1 MFLVARG
8 GIDQGPG
15 CLTLALDCRF
25 KRHFILIP
33 YSAGMSFFRNPLTRL
48 KCAAYLLWIPYS
60 LVLAAPFEIK
70 VHDELI
76 ADYQHSA
83 YEVETNLFQAPAS
96 QGLKSNV
103 FQTRL
108 EYSYGITEKSELGAN
123 IYLSNY
129 NGVSYVNGGKISHMY
144 IPTHDEEG
152 LWHYGVKN
160 EINYIKDV
168 GGTETTFYEL
178 TPILALQLQDWR
190 FTINPSVDVTL
201 NKNSSA
207 TFSPSAKVAYELT
220 HAVDVGMEYYGDNLP
235 NKSLYNISQQP
246 HTAYLVMDAKHGK
259 SSFNFGIG
267 KGVTANSDN
276 WVIKLI
282 ASLSFN

>member
-1 MFLVARG
+1 M
-8 GIDQGPG
+8 I
-15 CLTLALDCRF
+15 
-25 KRHFILIP
+25 
-33 YSAGMSFFRNPLTRL
+33 YSADMSLLRYSLNLL
-48 KCAAYLLWIPYS
+48 KLAPYLLCLS
-60 LVLAAPFEIK
+60 STVFAAPFEIK

-76 ADYQHSA
+76 AEYQESA
-83 YEVETNLFQAPAS
+83 FEVETNLFQAPAS

-108 EYSYGITEKSELGAN
+108 EYGYGITEKSELGAN

-129 NGVSYVNGGKISHMY
+129 NGVSYVNGGKVSHMY
-144 IPTHDEEG
+144 VPTHDEEG

-168 GGTETTFYEL
+168 GGNETTYYEL

-190 FTINPSVDVTL
+190 FTINPNVDVTL

-235 NKSLYNISQQP
+235 NKSLYNITQQP
-246 HTAYLVMDAKHGK
+246 HTAYLVMDAKYGK

>member
-1 MFLVARG
+1 
-8 GIDQGPG
+8 
-15 CLTLALDCRF
+15 
-25 KRHFILIP
+25 
-33 YSAGMSFFRNPLTRL
+33 MSFFQYSLKPLKL
-48 KCAAYLLWIPYS
+48 APYLLCLSS
-60 LVLAAPFEIK
+60 LVFAAPFEIK

-76 ADYQHSA
+76 AEYQESA

-96 QGLKSNV
+96 QGLKTNV

-108 EYSYGITEKSELGAN
+108 EYGYGIARNSEIGAN
-123 IYLSNY
+123 LYLSNY
-129 NGVSYVNGGKISHMY
+129 NGVSYVNGGKVSHMY

-168 GGTETTFYEL
+168 GGNETTYYEL

-207 TFSPSAKVAYELT
+207 TFSPSAKAVYGIT
-220 HAVDVGMEYYGDNLP
+220 STVDVGMEYYGDNLP
-235 NKSLYNISQQP
+235 NKSLYNITQQP
-246 HTAYLVMDAKHGK
+246 HTAYLVLDAKHGK
-259 SSFNFGIG
+259 SSFNFGVG

-282 ASLSFN
+282 ASLSFS

>member
-1 MFLVARG
+1 MSLLR
-8 GIDQGPG
+8 
-15 CLTLALDCRF
+15 
-25 KRHFILIP
+25 
-33 YSAGMSFFRNPLTRL
+33 YSLKPL
-48 KCAAYLLWIPYS
+48 KSAPYLLCLSSI
-60 LVLAAPFEIK
+60 VFAAPFEIK

-76 ADYQHSA
+76 AEYQESA
-83 YEVETNLFQAPAS
+83 FEVETNLFQAPAS

-108 EYSYGITEKSELGAN
+108 EYSYGITEKSEIGAN

-178 TPILALQLQDWR
+178 TPIL
-190 FTINPSVDVTL
+190 
-201 NKNSSA
+201 
-207 TFSPSAKVAYELT
+207 
-220 HAVDVGMEYYGDNLP
+220 
-235 NKSLYNISQQP
+235 LYNFK
-246 HTAYLVMDAKHGK
+246 AGDL
-259 SSFNFGIG
+259 
-267 KGVTANSDN
+267 
-276 WVIKLI
+276 
-282 ASLSFN
+282 LSTQALMWH

>member
-1 MFLVARG
+1 
-8 GIDQGPG
+8 
-15 CLTLALDCRF
+15 
-25 KRHFILIP
+25 
-33 YSAGMSFFRNPLTRL
+33 MSFFQYSLKPLKL
-48 KCAAYLLWIPYS
+48 APYLLCLSS
-60 LVLAAPFEIK
+60 LVFAAPFEIK

-76 ADYQHSA
+76 AEYQESA

-96 QGLKSNV
+96 QGLKTNV

-108 EYSYGITEKSELGAN
+108 EYGYGIARNSEIGAN
-123 IYLSNY
+123 LYLSNY
-129 NGVSYVNGGKISHMY
+129 NGVSYVNGGKVSHMY

-168 GGTETTFYEL
+168 GGNETTYYEL
-178 TPILALQLQDWR
+178 TPILALQLQKWR
-190 FTINPSVDVTL
+190 FIINPSVDVTL

-207 TFSPSAKVAYELT
+207 TFSPSAKAVYGIT
-220 HAVDVGMEYYGDNLP
+220 STVDVGMEYYGDNLP
-235 NKSLYNISQQP
+235 NKSLYNITQQP
-246 HTAYLVMDAKHGK
+246 HTAYLVLDAKHGK
-259 SSFNFGIG
+259 SSFNFGVG

-282 ASLSFN
+282 ASLSFS

>member
-1 MFLVARG
+1 MFLTVYRSPQHWL
-8 GIDQGPG
+8 I
-15 CLTLALDCRF
+15 CLL
-25 KRHFILIP
+25 
-33 YSAGMSFFRNPLTRL
+33 LTVVS
-48 KCAAYLLWIPYS
+48 CS
-60 LVLAAPFEIK
+60 VLGAPFEIK

-76 ADYQHSA
+76 AEYQESA

-108 EYSYGITEKSELGAN
+108 EYGYGVAKNSEVGVN
-123 IYLSNY
+123 IFLSSY
-129 NGVSYVNGGKISHMY
+129 NGVSYVNGGKVSYMY

-178 TPILALQLQDWR
+178 TPILALQLDEWR
-190 FTINPSVDVTL
+190 FTVNPNVDVVL

-207 TFSPSAKVAYELT
+207 TFAPSAKVAYGLT
-220 HAVDVGMEYYGDNLP
+220 HSVDIDMEYYADNLP
-235 NKSLYNISQQP
+235 NKSLYNITQQP
-246 HTAYLVMDAKHGK
+246 HTAYIVTDTKYGN
-259 SSFNFGIG
+259 SSFNFGVG
-267 KGVTANSDN
+267 KGVTTNSDN

-282 ASLSFN
+282 ASLNFD

>member
-1 MFLVARG
+1 MVARG
-8 GIDQGPG
+8 GIDKGRG
-15 CLTLALDCRF
+15 CL
-25 KRHFILIP
+25 IL
-33 YSAGMSFFRNPLTRL
+33 YSAEMSFLRCPPNPL
-48 KCAAYLLWIPYS
+48 KFAPYLLCLWS
-60 LVLAAPFEIK
+60 TAFAAPFEIK

-83 YEVETNLFQAPAS
+83 YEIETNFFQAPAS
-96 QGLKSNV
+96 QGLKSDV

-108 EYSYGITEKSELGAN
+108 EYGYGITEKSELGAN
-123 IYLSNY
+123 VYLSNY

-168 GGTETTFYEL
+168 GGNETTYYEL

-207 TFSPSAKVAYELT
+207 TFSPSAKVAYGIT
-220 HAVDVGMEYYGDNLP
+220 QTIDIGMEYYADNLP
-235 NKSLYNISQQP
+235 NKSLYNITQQP
-246 HTAYLVMDAKHGK
+246 HTAYLVTDAKYGK
-259 SSFNFGIG
+259 SSFNFGVG
-267 KGVTANSDN
+267 KGVTASSDN

-282 ASLSFN
+282 ASLNFD

>member
-1 MFLVARG
+1 
-8 GIDQGPG
+8 
-15 CLTLALDCRF
+15 
-25 KRHFILIP
+25 
-33 YSAGMSFFRNPLTRL
+33 MSFFQYSLKPLKL
-48 KCAAYLLWIPYS
+48 APYLLCLSS
-60 LVLAAPFEIK
+60 LVFAAPFEIK

-76 ADYQHSA
+76 AEYQESA

-96 QGLKSNV
+96 QGLKTNV

-108 EYSYGITEKSELGAN
+108 EYGYGIARNSEIGAN
-123 IYLSNY
+123 LYLSNY
-129 NGVSYVNGGKISHMY
+129 NGVSYVNGGKVSHMY

-168 GGTETTFYEL
+168 GGNQTTYYEL

-207 TFSPSAKVAYELT
+207 TFSPSAKAVYGIT
-220 HAVDVGMEYYGDNLP
+220 STVDVGMEYYGDNLL
-235 NKSLYNISQQP
+235 NKSLYNITQQP
-246 HTAYLVMDAKHGK
+246 HTAYLVLDAKHGK
-259 SSFNFGIG
+259 SSFNFGVG

-282 ASLSFN
+282 ASLSFS

>member
-1 MFLVARG
+1 
-8 GIDQGPG
+8 
-15 CLTLALDCRF
+15 
-25 KRHFILIP
+25 
-33 YSAGMSFFRNPLTRL
+33 MSFFQYSLKPLKL
-48 KCAAYLLWIPYS
+48 APYLLCLSS
-60 LVLAAPFEIK
+60 LVFAAPFEIK

-76 ADYQHSA
+76 AEYQESA

-96 QGLKSNV
+96 QGLKTNV

-108 EYSYGITEKSELGAN
+108 EYGYGIARNSEIGAN
-123 IYLSNY
+123 LYLSNY
-129 NGVSYVNGGKISHMY
+129 NGVSYVNGGKVSHMY

-168 GGTETTFYEL
+168 GGNETTYYEL
-178 TPILALQLQDWR
+178 TPILALQLQKWR
-190 FTINPSVDVTL
+190 FIINPSVDVTL

-207 TFSPSAKVAYELT
+207 TFSPSAKAVYGIT
-220 HAVDVGMEYYGDNLP
+220 STVDVGMEYYGDNLP
-235 NKSLYNISQQP
+235 NKSLYNITQQP
-246 HTAYLVMDAKHGK
+246 HTAYLVLDAKHGK
-259 SSFNFGIG
+259 SSFNFGLG

-282 ASLSFN
+282 ASLSFS